1 VDAGWRDLQLAMQAR
16 WRQSSSKAIGSLT
29 AVSVHNKSLPD
40 KVQTQIPGVL
50 ADMKELIAI
59 ESVSADP
66 ARMSELERSANH
78 IVQLLADLSC
88 PDIRIVRARDGAP
101 AVIGRFPAP
110 ESKPTVC
117 LYAHHDVQPE
127 GDPAAWRT
135 PPFVATE
142 LDGRLFGRGAAD
154 DKGGFAV
161 HLAALRAFD
170 GKPPVGVT
178 LFVEGE
184 EEIGSPTLP
193 QLLEEHHDELAADVF
208 VIADSVN
215 WAVGQPAFTTSLR
228 GLAECVVEV
237 RTLDHGLHS
246 GVYGGVVP
254 DALTTLCRL
263 LATLHDDQGNVAVA
277 GLATAPAPEL
287 EYPLERLREESG
299 ILDGVDWIG
308 SGSIVERI
316 WCKPAIS
323 VIALDAPPVAKAS
336 NTLIPAAR
344 AKISVRVAPEDD
356 PSQALAALIKHL
368 EDHVSWHAQVA
379 VVGGETGEPSVVDFT
394 GPYAEAARAAFAQ
407 AWGIEP
413 VFIGQGGTIPM
424 VSDFGNAY
432 PDATILVTAVGDPDS
447 RAHGTNESLHLGDF
461 AAACLAETLMLDAFA
476 QLDPES

>member
-1 VDAGWRDLQLAMQAR
+1 M
-16 WRQSSSKAIGSLT
+16 
-29 AVSVHNKSLPD
+29 SLPD
-40 KVQTQIPGVL
+40 QVQPQLPGVL
-50 ADMKELIAI
+50 AELRELVAI
-59 ESVSADP
+59 ESVSADS
-66 ARMSELERSANH
+66 ARAAEVERSAER
-78 IVQLLADLSC
+78 IVDLLMDLRC
-88 PDIRIVRARDGAP
+88 PDVRVIRVKDEAP

-110 ESKPTVC
+110 EGKPTVC

-127 GDPAAWRT
+127 GDRAAWRT
-135 PPFVATE
+135 PPFRATE
-142 LDGRLFGRGAAD
+142 LDGRLFGRGTAD

-178 LFVEGE
+178 VFVEGE
-184 EEIGSPTLP
+184 EEIGSPTLT
-193 QLLEEHHDELAADVF
+193 QLLEEHHHYLSADVF

-228 GLAECVVEV
+228 GVGECIVEV

-246 GVYGGVVP
+246 GVYGGVAP
-254 DALTTLCRL
+254 DALTALCRL

-287 EYPLERLREESG
+287 EYPPERLREESG

-308 SGSIVERI
+308 SGSIVERL

-323 VIALDAPPVAKAS
+323 VIALDAPAVAQAS
-336 NTLIPAAR
+336 NTLIPTAR
-344 AKISVRVAPEDD
+344 AKISLRVAPGDD
-356 PSQALAALIKHL
+356 ASRALAALIKHL
-368 EDHVSWHAQVA
+368 EDHVPWGAQLTVVA
-379 VVGGETGEPSVVDFT
+379 GETGEPSVVDFT
-394 GPYAEAARAAFAQ
+394 GPYAEAAYAAFSQ
-407 AWGIEP
+407 AWGVAP

-424 VSDFGNAY
+424 VGDFGKVF

-461 AAACLAETLMLDAFA
+461 AAACLAETLMLEAFGK
-476 QLDPES
+476 LEG

>member
-1 VDAGWRDLQLAMQAR
+1 MSLRDQVQAQL
-16 WRQSSSKAIGSLT
+16 
-29 AVSVHNKSLPD
+29 
-40 KVQTQIPGVL
+40 PGVL
-50 ADMKELIAI
+50 ADLKELVAI

-66 ARMSELERSANH
+66 ARTTEVERSAEH
-78 IVQLLADLSC
+78 IVQLLADLKC
-88 PDIRIVRARDGAP
+88 PDVRIIRAKDGAP
-101 AVIGRFPAP
+101 AVLGRFPPP
-110 ESKPTVC
+110 EGKPTVC

-127 GDPAAWRT
+127 GDPAGWRT

-142 LDGRLFGRGAAD
+142 LEGRLYGRGTAD
-154 DKGGFAV
+154 DKGGLAV

-178 LFVEGE
+178 VFFEGE
-184 EEIGSPTLP
+184 EEIGSPTLTV
-193 QLLEEHHDELAADVF
+193 LLEEHRADLAADVF
-208 VIADSVN
+208 VIADSDN

-228 GLAECVVEV
+228 GLAECIVEV

-254 DALTTLCRL
+254 DALTALCRL

-308 SGSIVERI
+308 SGSIVERM

-323 VIALDAPPVAKAS
+323 VIALDAPTVAQAS
-336 NTLIPAAR
+336 NTLIPTAR
-344 AKISVRVAPEDD
+344 AKISARVAPGDD
-356 PSQALAALIKHL
+356 ASHGLAALIKHL
-368 EDHVSWHAQVA
+368 EDHVPWRVQVT
-379 VVGGETGEPSVVDFT
+379 VTGGETAEPSVVDFA
-394 GPYAEAARAAFAQ
+394 GPYAEAARAAFRQ
-407 AWGIEP
+407 AWDVAP

-424 VSDFGNAY
+424 VADFGKAF

-447 RAHGTNESLHLGDF
+447 RAHGSNESLHLGDF
-461 AAACLAETLMLDAFA
+461 AAACLAEALMLDAFA
-476 QLDPES
+476 RVHLTS